1 MLTQTNEP
9 KLHLWSFKSTEVP
22 IWKILPE
29 KEKKDAQQVPP
40 QNNINVEEKE

>member
-22 IWKILPE
+22 IWEILPE
-29 KEKKDAQQVPP
+29 KEKKDAQQVPL